1 MHLEIAANLCVSR
14 LDIKNV
20 LKFGNVSHVLEK
32 ALIIQEKRFIIAK
45 TYEIN
50 KGRVRTLYQKQISR
64 TFPGLFKDSDS
75 FFKGS

>member
-1 MHLEIAANLCVSR
+1 MHLEIAANLCASR

-50 KGRVRTLYQKQISR
+50 KGENLNTFVFKPDLAPKMGRPHSIAVSR
-64 TFPGLFKDSDS
+64 
-75 FFKGS
+75 